1 MIKFVHSLAD
11 LTSVRDRD
19 DLEVAVMLS
28 ATELLNAS
36 RGSLWRLIEHD
47 GGLRLH
53 ERGQLADGVVT
64 LIEPPLK
71 AASLQPLVSH
81 RDFSACHD
89 SHAPVA
95 VTNENGGHRHLF
107 PVSNATGIVGFLD
120 MSCAEPLSDDQ
131 LRLVSGLLRI
141 YQNHL
146 EMLDYCESDELTGL
160 LNRKTFDASFAR
172 LSQIEAPDRPN
183 VAQFDRIER
192 RRAVNPGESR
202 WLAVADIDHFK
213 RINDRFGHICGDD
226 VLIATARLMRNSFRR
241 ADRLFRSGGEEFIII
256 LEPTDARFV
265 GRVLDRFRAAVEA
278 HSFPVVGA
286 ITISVGYTR
295 VNLEDTGLMAFRR
308 ADEALYFAKRHG
320 RNQIAH
326 YEELDL
332 LPRQGIRSGLDAVV
346 SGYPQPRGQSV

>member
-1 MIKFVHSLAD
+1 
-11 LTSVRDRD
+11 
-19 DLEVAVMLS
+19 
-28 ATELLNAS
+28 
-36 RGSLWRLIEHD
+36 
-47 GGLRLH
+47 
-53 ERGQLADGVVT
+53 
-64 LIEPPLK
+64 
-71 AASLQPLVSH
+71 
-81 RDFSACHD
+81 
-89 SHAPVA
+89 
-95 VTNENGGHRHLF
+95 
-107 PVSNATGIVGFLD
+107 
-120 MSCAEPLSDDQ
+120 
-131 LRLVSGLLRI
+131 
-141 YQNHL
+141 
-146 EMLDYCESDELTGL
+146 
-160 LNRKTFDASFAR
+160 
-172 LSQIEAPDRPN
+172 
-183 VAQFDRIER
+183 
-192 RRAVNPGESR
+192 
-202 WLAVADIDHFK
+202 
-213 RINDRFGHICGDD
+213 
-226 VLIATARLMRNSFRR
+226 MRNSFRR